1 MGYRGWTKNHAAV
14 NPAEA
19 KERPCHWPER
29 HVPWSNW
36 NEIEKKNGEHQTT
49 TTLINSLRR
58 PFDLSFRYIQPF
70 RASTIEKLLYWP
82 MKRDTKLAARNNT
95 TEGEEDG
102 WMEKKCDA
110 RKGPICIWSVCD
122 NGKLTGTTRD
132 PWYTSES
139 TRARIWVIE
148 SRGSS
153 RRSWNCGEMYERH
166 LCAIGAL
173 LNNPEASWFRREL
186 CLRVFHWSTS
196 CNIDEAKLV
205 RH

>member
-95 TEGEEDG
+95 TEGGGGRMDG
-102 WMEKKCDA
+102 KKMWCKERTDMHLKRVRQ
-110 RKGPICIWSVCD
+110 RKAYW
-122 NGKLTGTTRD
+122 ND
-132 PWYTSES
+132 PRPLVHERVDTSENLS
-139 TRARIWVIE
+139 NRE
-148 SRGSS
+148 SGEQQTVMKLWRDVWKASLRYRSS
-153 RRSWNCGEMYERH
+153 FE
-166 LCAIGAL
+166 
-173 LNNPEASWFRREL
+173 
-186 CLRVFHWSTS
+186 
-196 CNIDEAKLV
+196 
-205 RH
+205 